1 MAYFFKTLNSKS
13 LNDKELSDK
22 IERFLDSKNMSLQ
35 DNTQLIFVA
44 FRDDEIIGICG
55 LRYVAQIEPL
65 VADGYPE
72 AARILAEK
80 ATAIASITFNSVM
93 ALVEG
98 KDSNAKWINEL
109 EKYGFII
116 TDTNMTVLKKEV

>member
-1 MAYFFKTLNSKS
+1 MYFFKTLNSKS
-13 LNDKELSDK
+13 LNDKELADK
-22 IERFLDSKNMSLQ
+22 VERFLESKNMSLQ